1 MSTETARLLVAFD
14 TLTPSEKDL
23 FVSELFRRLPPVD
36 SGPLEDKVL
45 ARAGD
50 DLAVAG
56 WPQGVDKPVRSR
68 FTAGGRLMLTCLL
81 PFLAAAA
88 FAQTK
93 LKLSAIKPGTE
104 RVQLI
109 NNGDFQFE
117 GPLVGTNHPFPSGW
131 GSSADMYVG
140 AGSNMVAINSS
151 VVARAQVNSSAP
163 ATGFSQTVGLD
174 PKTAYVFSAY
184 VWNMGDTVNH
194 VATVMD
200 LNDAPSEPQ
209 IVLSSSDSEAAKGY
223 FVYRSFNT
231 ATTGTNVTVRIFYD
245 GFAGTGTASAFFPV
259 AAQWDNVAITKAV
272 SFVAPQA
279 SGSAATLRPL
289 VRITSPVNGSFA
301 YASGAALAITADA
314 TDLDGTVTNVQF
326 FAGTNRVGE
335 NSASPW
341 TTVWTNA
348 VSGPNVLTA
357 VAADN
362 TGATTLSAPVS
373 VSLAIPPQASA
384 LHIEAGNGEV
394 ILSWSSS
401 GDGMIVQRTSNLVSS
416 ASWTKVT
423 NAIQVINSS
432 NVIALPITAEPQFF
446 RLAPEVDA
454 TTMTGKLLMGYQGWF
469 ACPGDGSASSG
480 WIHWFRSQNP
490 VATNATVDFWPDVSE
505 LDSDE
510 LFSTSM
516 TYPNGAPAKLYSAYN
531 AKTVLRHFKWM
542 RDNHL
547 DGVFLQRFSS
557 GVSDASTFAR
567 MNKVADNVRAG
578 ADAYRRV
585 FATMYDISGHPTNT
599 LVSALTNDW
608 LFLANTLQIT
618 DSSRYLRHNGKP
630 VVAVWGFG
638 FSGRQDTPQQAQAV
652 INFFKNAGLTVMGGL
667 PTYWRTLNNDAQSD
681 PAWAPVFRSFDII
694 SPWSVGRYGDVAGA
708 DSFRRNL
715 ILPDLAEAASHGREY
730 MPVIFPGFSWFNLIG
745 GPLNQIPRNGGM
757 FYWKQA
763 YNAKLS
769 GCNMIYGAM
778 FDEVDEGTAM
788 YKLSP
793 TANELPAQGSFVPLN
808 IDGDTLPSDWYLRL
822 AREAS
827 RMLRGD
833 IPLQSTIP
841 IVP

>member
-1 MSTETARLLVAFD
+1 MNRITI
-14 TLTPSEKDL
+14 
-23 FVSELFRRLPPVD
+23 
-36 SGPLEDKVL
+36 
-45 ARAGD
+45 
-50 DLAVAG
+50 
-56 WPQGVDKPVRSR
+56 SR
-68 FTAGGRLMLTCLL
+68 FPFNSLL
-81 PFLAAAA
+81 ACRGMVVGLVLGFVAPTFS
-88 FAQTK
+88 QTRI
-93 LKLSAIKPGTE
+93 KLSAIRPGTE

-109 NNGDFQFE
+109 NNGDFQFQ
-117 GPLVGTNHPFPSGW
+117 GPLVGTNYPFPPGW
-131 GSSADMYVG
+131 SSSVDMDAN

-163 ATGFSQTVGLD
+163 ATGFSQTFSLE
-174 PKTAYVFSAY
+174 PATAYVFSAY
-184 VWNMGDTVNH
+184 VWNMGDAVNH

-200 LNDAPSEPQ
+200 MNDAPSEPQ

-231 ATTGTNVTVRIFYD
+231 ASTGTNVTVRIFYD
-245 GFAGTGTASAFFPV
+245 GFAGTGTAPAYYPV
-259 AAQWDNVAITKAV
+259 AAQWDNIAITKSVNFA
-272 SFVAPQA
+272 APQSSA
-279 SGSAATLRPL
+279 STATLRPL
-289 VRITSPVNGSFA
+289 VRITSPANGAFA
-301 YASGAALAITADA
+301 YASEATFALTADS
-314 TDLDGTVTNVQF
+314 TDLDGTITNVQF
-326 FAGTNRVGE
+326 FAGINKVGE
-335 NSASPW
+335 ISASPW
-341 TTVWTNA
+341 TAVWSNA
-348 VSGPNVLTA
+348 VSGSYVLTA

-362 TGATTLSAPVS
+362 TGATTVSAPVS
-373 VSLAIPPQASA
+373 VSVTTPPQASA
-384 LHIEAGNGEV
+384 LDIVAGNGEV

-401 GDGMIVQRTSNLVSS
+401 GDGMIVQRTSNLVPS

-432 NVIALPITAEPQFF
+432 NILALPIAAGPQFF

-454 TTMTGKLLMGYQGWF
+454 NTMTGKLLMGYQGWF

-490 VATNATVDFWPDVSE
+490 VATDATVDFWPDVSE
-505 LDSDE
+505 LDPDE
-510 LFSTSM
+510 LFTTGM
-516 TYPNGAPAKLYSAYN
+516 TYPGGAPAKLYSAYN

-585 FATMYDISGHPTNT
+585 FALMYDISGHPTNT

-608 LFLANTLQIT
+608 LYLVNTLQIT
-618 DSSRYLRHNGKP
+618 NSSRYLHHNGKP

-638 FSGRQDTPQQAQAV
+638 FSGRQDTPQHAQQV
-652 INFFKNAGLTVMGGL
+652 INFFKSAGLTVMGGL

-681 PAWAPVFRSFDII
+681 PAWAAVFRSFDII
-694 SPWSVGRYGDVAGA
+694 SPWSVGRYGDIAGA
-708 DSFRRNL
+708 DNFQQNL
-715 ILPDLAEAASHGREY
+715 IVPDMAEAAANGREY
-730 MPVIFPGFSWFNLIG
+730 MPVIFPGFSWFNLNA
-745 GPLNQIPRNGGM
+745 GPLNQIPRNGGT
-757 FYWKQA
+757 FYWRQA

-788 YKLSP
+788 YKLAP

-808 IDGDTLPSDWYLRL
+808 IDGDSLPSDWYLRL
-822 AREAS
+822 AGEAS
-827 RMLRGD
+827 KLLRGD
-833 IPLQSTIP
+833 IPLQNTIP